1 MKTTEIKEIGNVF
14 NNLKVIS
21 YAGKNKH
28 NKKLAFCECLL
39 CGAKKNMILT
49 EVRTG
54 KSKSCGCLATIKAKE
69 RQMVHG
75 YSGTKVHR
83 AWKGMRQRCT
93 NPNYEHYHRYGGR
106 GITFSDEWND
116 FQIFLNDMGFPPSDR
131 HQLDRIDNDGNYCK
145 ENCRWVLPKEN
156 CNNRKTYHNKTGFT
170 GVTENTSK
178 KGRYSAVF
186 HVNRKHIQVGTF
198 DSPLEAYRARVNA
211 IKKYNKEHNTNL
223 KYIEVEDL

>member
-14 NNLKVIS
+14 NNLRVIS

-75 YSGTKVHR
+75 YSGTKVYLKR
-83 AWKGMRQRCT
+83 IATIVKPTTIRQ
-93 NPNYEHYHRYGGR
+93 
-106 GITFSDEWND
+106 
-116 FQIFLNDMGFPPSDR
+116 
-131 HQLDRIDNDGNYCK
+131 
-145 ENCRWVLPKEN
+145 VLPESQ
-156 CNNRKTYHNKTGFT
+156 KTLLKK
-170 GVTENTSK
+170 GVILQCFMLIVNTSK
-178 KGRYSAVF
+178 LGLLTVR
-186 HVNRKHIQVGTF
+186 
-198 DSPLEAYRARVNA
+198 
-211 IKKYNKEHNTNL
+211 
-223 KYIEVEDL
+223 